1 MKTRK
6 IILCLMT
13 TVFLLSLFSMG
24 DSCFTV
30 TILDQDNQ
38 AYETIVGDWDMETEF
53 QGEVYPAVMTL
64 SVEDGTLTGVWASM
78 GQEMEMIDL
87 KFDGKNLSF
96 KREMGQ
102 GGDTINFEG
111 VVNGDEITGK
121 YASPMGDDIVCT
133 GKRKKSL

>member
-6 IILCLMT
+6 ILFSLVMSI
-13 TVFLLSLFSMG
+13 FLLSLFSMG
-24 DSCFTV
+24 ENSVAF
-30 TILDQDNQ
+30 LNQDKQ
-38 AYETIVGDWDMETEF
+38 VYDAIIGDWDMETEF

-64 SVEDGTLTGVWASM
+64 SVEDGKLTGVWASM

-87 KFDGKNLSF
+87 KFDGENLSF

-133 GKRKKSL
+133 GQRKKSL

>member
-1 MKTRK
+1 MKTGK
-6 IILCLMT
+6 ILLSLVM

-24 DSCFTV
+24 DSSLTF
-30 TILDQDNQ
+30 LDQEKQVYD
-38 AYETIVGDWDMETEF
+38 AIVGDWDMETEF

-64 SVEDGTLTGVWASM
+64 SVEDGKLIGVWASM
-78 GQEMEMIDL
+78 GQEMEMTDL

-102 GGDTINFEG
+102 GGSTINFEG

-121 YASPMGDDIVCT
+121 YASPMGDDLVCT
-133 GKRKKSL
+133 GKRKGLQ